1 MRELLLGLSLGLG
14 AGVAPGALL
23 GLVITA
29 SLRGGFRAGLGLA
42 CVPLLSDLPVVLL
55 SVTAVGALPGVFLR
69 VLAVV
74 GGLYVVHLAI
84 SAARESRTARPPEP
98 GVTVSSATGSSITGP
113 SSVREVLRGVAVN
126 MLNPHP
132 WLFWIAVG
140 APIFA
145 AAWERTPAAA
155 LAFTGGFY
163 LVLVGSKVVLAAMVG
178 AGRHRLGVRGYRVL
192 LAGSALLMAVTGL
205 LLLVRG
211 VTG

>member
-55 SVTAVGALPGVFLR
+55 SVTAAGALPGVFLR

-98 GVTVSSATGSSITGP
+98 GVTVSSATGP

-192 LAGSALLMAVTGL
+192 LAGSALLMAATGL